1 MLYNTKAINDV
12 LCAVVPSRPVAFRT
26 EESTGADDVSFSANT
41 TITCKGEDSEPFGNL
56 AHDQFVL

>member
-1 MLYNTKAINDV
+1 M
-12 LCAVVPSRPVAFRT
+12 AFRT